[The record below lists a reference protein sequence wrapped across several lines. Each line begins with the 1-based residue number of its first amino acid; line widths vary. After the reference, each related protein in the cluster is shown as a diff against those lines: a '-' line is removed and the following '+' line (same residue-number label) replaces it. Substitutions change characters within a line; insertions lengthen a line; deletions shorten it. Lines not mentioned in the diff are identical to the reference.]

1 MVTIPQTYIIIVTVI
16 IACHQL
22 LILHHCKF
30 EWYIDKQVDIG
41 ENANGSLWSSNVLVK
56 QILASGWYV
65 SLN

>member
-41 ENANGSLWSSNVLVK
+41 ENANGSL
-56 QILASGWYV
+56 
-65 SLN
+65 